1 MLNGLR
7 TVTYIVDDLK
17 RAKAWHADVLGREP
31 TFDAP
36 YYVGFNVGGDELGLL
51 PATEGGA
58 AEETGRTVAYWG
70 VDDVEAAVERLQKKG
85 ATIRDEIQDVGEGIR
100 LATMR
105 TPVGTVLGIIENPD
119 VDAE

>member
-1 MLNGLR
+1 MMLNGLR
-7 TVTYIVDDLK
+7 TVTYTVDDLK
-17 RAKAWHADVLGREP
+17 RAKAWHADVLGTEP

-51 PATEGGA
+51 PAVDRGP
-58 AEETGRTVAYWG
+58 EEAGRTVAYWG

-85 ATIRDEIQDVGEGIR
+85 ATIRKEIQDIGEGIR

-105 TPVGTVLGIIENPD
+105 TPVGTVLGVIENPN